1 MKRHAFVPVLLLA
14 SVVASNAPA
23 DTTDPH
29 SFWSQKQRGWFFYE
43 DPPEPPE
50 EAPAPPP
57 PEPQSQ
63 TIQTITEAPAQ
74 ATPAPPQAF
83 SAEWFRKNLPKYKDA
98 AWDNPTVEN
107 VRAFMM
113 LQRYAMDR
121 SSQFADV
128 TQLAVQGD
136 PFLDE
141 TARRPNATYAAQA
154 LDKQA
159 GEAKA
164 QVLGELAK
172 SVGVFYFYASD
183 CDLCQAQVPVVRMLE
198 SRFTVTPIS
207 VDGKDLPGS
216 PFPTFKPDKGHA
228 KLLGVQRL
236 PAIYLAHPNG
246 QFAPIAQGALAL
258 GEIEQRIT
266 LAAASKGWIDQRALN
281 RTRPLR
287 NLDDNLSEL
296 LPAGL
301 VEGDENGFIPPAELL
316 QHIDQS
322 LDSAH
327 AGEGEL
333 P

>member
-1 MKRHAFVPVLLLA
+1 MKRHAFVPVLLLV

-50 EAPAPPP
+50 RAPAPPP

-63 TIQTITEAPAQ
+63 TVQTITEAPVQ
-74 ATPAPPQAF
+74 AIPAPPQAF
-83 SAEWFRKNLPKYKDA
+83 SAEWFRKNLPKYKDV
-98 AWDNPTVEN
+98 AWDNPTIEN
-107 VRAFMM
+107 VTAFKL

-121 SSQFADV
+121 SAQFADV
-128 TQLAVQGD
+128 SQLAVQID
-136 PFLDE
+136 PLLDE
-141 TARRPNATYAAQA
+141 NARRPNATYAAQA

-164 QVLGELAK
+164 QVLDELAQK
-172 SVGVFYFYASD
+172 VGVFFFYASD
-183 CDLCQAQVPVVRMLE
+183 CDLCETQVPVLRMLE
-198 SRFTVTPIS
+198 SRFTVMPVS
-207 VDGKDLPGS
+207 LDGKDLPGS
-216 PFPTFKPDKGHA
+216 PFPTFKPDAGHA
-228 KLLGVQRL
+228 RMLGVRQL
-236 PAIYLAHPNG
+236 PAIYLASPDG
-246 QFAPIAQGALAL
+246 DFAPIAQGALAL
-258 GEIEQRIT
+258 GDIEHRIT
-266 LAAASKGWIDQRALN
+266 LAAASKGWIDQRTLN

-301 VEGDENGFIPPAELL
+301 VEGDESGFIPPSELL

-322 LDSAH
+322 LGRARV
-327 AGEGEL
+327 GGGEL
-333 P
+333 Q